1 MFICDDLCT
10 IIKDYTDNNWIYNC
24 DHFYIPIQKEY
35 IINIKYLFKKN
46 DICKFYSS
54 KYQNFL
60 MNYINNNRYIINS
73 LLDTFWNFGESE
85 ILNILIPLD
94 FITVI
99 SLFLDRM
106 PRVSIVAR
114 RVAIGDI

>member
-1 MFICDDLCT
+1 MYSPAAIEERL
-10 IIKDYTDNNWIYNC
+10 ISKDRIRMGT
-24 DHFYIPIQKEY
+24 
-35 IINIKYLFKKN
+35 
-46 DICKFYSS
+46 
-54 KYQNFL
+54 
-60 MNYINNNRYIINS
+60 
-73 LLDTFWNFGESE
+73 E